1 MQVFTCFLITW
12 YSAFVGFVPGVCS
25 DVLLKV
31 GELGK
36 LPLADL
42 TPVGFDSEMDSRVL
56 REV

>member
-1 MQVFTCFLITW
+1 MPT
-12 YSAFVGFVPGVCS
+12 FVGFVPGVCS

-42 TPVGFDSEMDSRVL
+42 TPVGFDSEMDSHML
-56 REV
+56 RKI